1 MLETTITP
9 QVDKAKGQEASA
21 HASSKLDQTSLNL
34 SPVQYVWW
42 CVRTLMTQ
50 DIGYVLSHRP
60 KASKKETSDSRTFD
74 VSSKRD
80 QTSFNYSPIQYV
92 WWCVRT
98 LMTQDIGYVLSHR
111 PEASGDAS
119 YHLTGNTFRSL

>member
-60 KASKKETSDSRTFD
+60 
-74 VSSKRD
+74 
-80 QTSFNYSPIQYV
+80 
-92 WWCVRT
+92 
-98 LMTQDIGYVLSHR
+98 
-111 PEASGDAS
+111 EASGDAS